1 MPKCID
7 LLLRNRNRSFQN
19 SCVIDR
25 GLSDLHKMTVT
36 RLRSHLNKLGRKII
50 HYRDYKNFSNN
61 AFRSELKA
69 IMKRIRLKNKFVKY
83 RCEGNKRAYNAQR
96 NLCFSSEKG
105 KKKITLII
113 LASETSLIKKSFGKL

>member
-1 MPKCID
+1 MPNCID

-50 HYRDYKNFSNN
+50 HYRDYNNFSNN

-69 IMKRIRLKNKFVKY
+69 IMKRIRLKNKFIKY
-83 RCEGNKRAYNAQR
+83 RCKGNKRAYNAQR
-96 NLCFSSEKG
+96 NLFVSLVRKEK
-105 KKKITLII
+105 KR
-113 LASETSLIKKSFGKL
+113 